1 MLLPWLIAIIIFI
14 IALLAIELA
23 FFSYRMIRYPDRAE
37 VRRRLRMSMQD
48 FNEEEAANIYKKSK
62 LSDVPFL
69 NRILP
74 IFPGVEGMRLYM
86 EQANVQYTLGFFI
99 LLTMA
104 LGMVGFLAGTLFKL
118 QLAASILIAVFLA
131 TLPTLS
137 LRRQKNKRMAKF
149 EKQLPDALG
158 LIARALRS
166 GHAFT
171 SGMKLAADEFDDP
184 IGTEFN
190 ETLDEI
196 NFGVS
201 VAEALKN
208 MTERV
213 DCPDLKFFVVS
224 VILQRETGG
233 NLAEIIE
240 GLAEII
246 RERFKFRGK
255 LKTLSAEGRLSA
267 NILIVLPIFMA
278 VYMFFVAPQVISVL
292 YTDPIG
298 RAMSVIM
305 VVLMIVGYLMMRRIV
320 KVEI

>member
-1 MLLPWLIAIIIFI
+1 MLLPWVIAIIIFI
-14 IALLAIELA
+14 LALLTLELI
-23 FFSYRMIRYPDRAE
+23 FFSYRMMRYPDRAE

-48 FNEEEAANIYKKSK
+48 FDEKEAANIYKKNK

-69 NRILP
+69 NRVLP
-74 IFPGVEGMRLYM
+74 FVPGVEGMRLYM

-118 QLAASILIAVFLA
+118 GPAASILIAVVLA
-131 TLPTLS
+131 AVPTLS
-137 LRRQKNKRMAKF
+137 LRHKKKKRMAKF
-149 EKQLPDALG
+149 EQQLPDALG

-184 IGTEFN
+184 IGPEFN

-208 MTERV
+208 MVNRL
-213 DCPDLKFFVVS
+213 DCPDLNFFVVA

-240 GLAEII
+240 NLAHII

-255 LKTLSAEGRLSA
+255 LRTLSAEGRLSA

-278 VYMFFVAPQVISVL
+278 VYMVLVAPQVIETL

-305 VVLMIVGYLMMRRIV
+305 VILMIIGYLMMRRIV

>member
-1 MLLPWLIAIIIFI
+1 MLLPWVIAIIIFI

-48 FNEEEAANIYKKSK
+48 FDEKEAANIYKKSK

-74 IFPGVEGMRLYM
+74 IFPGVEGIRLYM

-118 QLAASILIAVFLA
+118 QLAPSILIAVFLA

-208 MTERV
+208 MANRV

-278 VYMFFVAPQVISVL
+278 VYMFFVAPEVISVL

>member
-1 MLLPWLIAIIIFI
+1 MLIFWIVAIIIFI
-14 IALLAIELA
+14 LALLIIELS

-37 VRRRLRMSMQD
+37 VRRRLRMSMED
-48 FNEEEAANIYKKSK
+48 FDEKEAANIYKKDK

-69 NRILP
+69 NKALSVM
-74 IFPGVEGMRLYM
+74 PGVDRMRLIM
-86 EQANVQYTLGFFI
+86 EQANVKYTLGFFI
-99 LLTMA
+99 LLTIA
-104 LGMVGFLAGTLFKL
+104 LGMLGFFFATIFKL
-118 QLAASILIAVFLA
+118 GFSVSILIAVILA
-131 TLPTLS
+131 SFPTFS
-137 LRRQKNKRMAKF
+137 LRRKKKKRMAKF
-149 EKQLPDALG
+149 EQQLPDALG

-171 SGMKLAADEFDDP
+171 SGMKLAADEFADP

-201 VAEALKN
+201 VADALKN
-208 MTERV
+208 MASRV
-213 DCPDLKFFVVS
+213 DCPDLKFFVVA

-240 GLAEII
+240 NLATII

-255 LKTLSAEGRLSA
+255 LRTLSAEGRLSA
-267 NILIVLPIFMA
+267 NILIILPIFMA
-278 VYMFFVAPQVISVL
+278 VFMIVLHPEVIAPL

-305 VVLMIVGYLMMRRIV
+305 IILMIVGYLMMRRIV
-320 KVEI
+320 KIEI